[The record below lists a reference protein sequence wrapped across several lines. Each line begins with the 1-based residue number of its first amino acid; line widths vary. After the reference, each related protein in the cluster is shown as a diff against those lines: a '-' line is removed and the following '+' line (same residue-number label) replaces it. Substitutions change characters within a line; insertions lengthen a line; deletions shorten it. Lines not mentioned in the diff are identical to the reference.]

1 MEPALW
7 HYIYHR
13 QAQAHSHG
21 HGHDHGHGHSNGH
34 GHVHIHIQ
42 GQTVYRRESIVAVSR
57 LPQTQK

>member
-21 HGHDHGHGHSNGH
+21 HGHDHCHGNGH

-42 GQTVYRRESIVAVSR
+42 GQTVYCRESIVAVSR
-57 LPQTQK
+57 LPQMQK